1 MDLIVPVSNAIM
13 AVGAL
18 LILWQIRQAKR
29 QAVTSS
35 EDSID
40 KEYRGIIHQIPAK
53 ALLGEALS
61 AKEAREHLDEFFAYI
76 DLCNQQV
83 FLRQRKRIGRG
94 TWQFWCD
101 GMKSNLLRPAFKK
114 AWETVKV
121 KADTDFGELR
131 RIESSNFKS
140 DPAGWK

>member
-40 KEYRGIIHQIPAK
+40 KEYRGIIHQI
-53 ALLGEALS
+53 
-61 AKEAREHLDEFFAYI
+61 
-76 DLCNQQV
+76 QQ
-83 FLRQRKRIGRG
+83 KP
-94 TWQFWCD
+94 
-101 GMKSNLLRPAFKK
+101 S
-114 AWETVKV
+114 WER
-121 KADTDFGELR
+121 L
-131 RIESSNFKS
+131 
-140 DPAGWK
+140 

>member
-29 QAVTSS
+29 QAVTSF
-35 EDSID
+35 EDSLD
-40 KEYRGIIHQIPAK
+40 NEYRGIIHQIPAK

-61 AKEAREHLDEFFAYI
+61 AKEAREHLDEFIAYI

-83 FLRQRKRIGRG
+83 FLR
-94 TWQFWCD
+94 
-101 GMKSNLLRPAFKK
+101 
-114 AWETVKV
+114 
-121 KADTDFGELR
+121 
-131 RIESSNFKS
+131 
-140 DPAGWK
+140 